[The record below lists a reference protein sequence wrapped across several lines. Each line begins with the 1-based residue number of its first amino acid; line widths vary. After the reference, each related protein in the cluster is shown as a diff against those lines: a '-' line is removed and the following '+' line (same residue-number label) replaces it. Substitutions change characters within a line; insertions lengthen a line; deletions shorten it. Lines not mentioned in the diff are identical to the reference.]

1 MVHVLDVR
9 KKIEMSENANS
20 DVIDVSS
27 EAVRSVLIKSL
38 LCVATLFLGS
48 TLGGYTGG
56 DGSFDALR
64 HGLFWTLEIAVE
76 SIISVKG
83 FVLLPLIF
91 GVFYFFLRYQLSRWV
106 LILPV
111 VLFWI
116 LSHDYVSYVY
126 QHYDQQGILHE
137 LD

>member
-1 MVHVLDVR
+1 
-9 KKIEMSENANS
+9 MSDNANY

-27 EAVRSVLIKSL
+27 EAIGSVLIKSL
-38 LCVATLFLGS
+38 LCVATVFLGS

-56 DGSFDALR
+56 DGTFVALR
-64 HGLFWTLEIAVE
+64 NGLFWTVEVAVE

-91 GVFYFFLRYQLSRWV
+91 GAFYFFIRYQLSRWF

-111 VLFWI
+111 ILFWI

-126 QHYDQQGILHE
+126 QSYEQRGILHE